1 MVGLFGWESGW
12 GMVRVGLGSAS
23 GLGIHST
30 SGGHLVRGR
39 QLARARGIQHAGDA
53 KVADFDCA
61 LFAQEDILRFQ
72 VAMQNVEAVDI
83 MDGVDHLIQKAHKH
97 Y

>member
-1 MVGLFGWESGW
+1 MGEW
-12 GMVRVGLGSAS
+12 GCLGGVLEA
-23 GLGIHST
+23 L
-30 SGGHLVRGR
+30 
-39 QLARARGIQHAGDA
+39 GDA

-83 MDGVDHLIQKAHKH
+83 MDGVDHLIQKAHDRRLGQQR
-97 Y
+97 